1 MPLMYGLGALH
12 FFLAYLSYKFL
23 FIDFYRISYGFDDDI
38 PRYALKLMKYGLLF
52 HLVFN
57 IFMYT
62 NKRILTPAVYD
73 TMIHYRPPGENA
85 GRFFNRRFDILSAKA
100 VLYFFIIIMICY
112 CIYKC
117 IVVPICYIVEVKKE
131 RKKAKLEEEAED
143 ELPPEQ
149 DEEEAATLKSQ
160 IADDFSA
167 DFYKELS
174 IKYLRDLYIRSQKEY
189 ELFRT
194 MVNAIS
200 YDVEKLTDE

>member
-12 FFLAYLSYKFL
+12 FFLAYVSYKFL

-38 PRYALKLMKYGLLF
+38 PKYAVRLMKYGIF
-52 HLVFN
+52 CHLMFN
-57 IFMYT
+57 LFMYT

-85 GRFFNRRFDILSAKA
+85 GRFFKRRFDILSAKS

-117 IVVPICYIVEVKKE
+117 ILVPIIYICEVKAD
-131 RKKAKLEEEAED
+131 RKKAKQEEDAED
-143 ELPPEQ
+143 QIAPEG
-149 DEEEAATLKSQ
+149 DDDEAAILKSQ
-160 IADDFSA
+160 IADDFSS

-174 IKYLRDLYIRSQKEY
+174 IKFLRDLYIRSQKEY

-200 YDVEKLTDE
+200 YDVEKMTDE